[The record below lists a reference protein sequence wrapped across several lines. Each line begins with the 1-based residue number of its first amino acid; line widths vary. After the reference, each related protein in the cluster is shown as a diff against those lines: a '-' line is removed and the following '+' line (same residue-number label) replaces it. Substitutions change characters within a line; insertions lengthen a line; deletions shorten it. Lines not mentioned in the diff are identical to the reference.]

1 MRGDLNMV
9 NKIGKRIFY
18 DVRNGEI
25 LAIVGERSGHIHPT
39 TVEEDIES
47 FPKLQERNR
56 ETFDYI
62 DLEYGQYKA
71 DFQRATSV
79 AVDLDTMEIVFNFE
93 GIDEEPIYQEPLT
106 EKVERLEKEQLI
118 TMTAL
123 VEKHEETLA
132 LKKMNE
138 ELQKMNLV
146 ALQGVAELNGEVQ
159 KLKKEMEASA
169 D

>member
-1 MRGDLNMV
+1 MLKEELLKEVVDEEKGTITKYYTLN
-9 NKIGKRIFY
+9 GK
-18 DVRNGEI
+18 DVWYS
-25 LAIVGERSGHIHPT
+25 VT
-39 TVEEDIES
+39 TSIPSEEDE
-47 FPKLQERNR
+47 E
-56 ETFDYI
+56 DY
-62 DLEYGQYKA
+62 E
-71 DFQRATSV
+71 QR
-79 AVDLDTMEIVFNFE
+79 E
-93 GIDEEPIYQEPLT
+93 GID

-123 VEKHEETLA
+123 VEKHEETLE

-138 ELQKMNLV
+138 KLQEMNLI

>member
-1 MRGDLNMV
+1 M
-9 NKIGKRIFY
+9 KIGKRIFY
-18 DVRNGEI
+18 DKRNGEI
-25 LAIVGERSGHIHPT
+25 LAIVGERSGHVRPT

-47 FPKLQERNR
+47 FPALMERNR
-56 ETFDYI
+56 EMFDYI
-62 DLEYGQYKA
+62 DLEYGQYKE
-71 DFQRATSV
+71 DFERATSI
-79 AVDLDTMEIVFNFE
+79 AVDLDTKKVVFNFE
-93 GIDEEPIYQEPLT
+93 GAEEEPVYREPLT
-106 EKVERLEKEQLI
+106 EKVERLEKEHLI

-138 ELQKMNLV
+138 ELQEMNLV